1 MDTFLGLL
9 EEVTHHGFMAG
20 VAGLTTLT
28 LVVLAIAVR
37 RILPKHEY
45 DATLPPRHD
54 AAPRRR
60 KG

>member
-1 MDTFLGLL
+1 MADLMDTFWGLL

-20 VAGLTTLT
+20 VVGLTTLT

-37 RILPKHEY
+37 RILPKHEH
-45 DATLPPRHD
+45 DPTLPPR
-54 AAPRRR
+54 